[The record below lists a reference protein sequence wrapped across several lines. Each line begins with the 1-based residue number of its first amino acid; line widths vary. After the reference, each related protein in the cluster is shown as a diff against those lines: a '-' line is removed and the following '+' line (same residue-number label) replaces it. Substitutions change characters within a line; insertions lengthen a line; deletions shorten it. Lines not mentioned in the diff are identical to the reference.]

1 MYEGDEQEW
10 CANCDVEDLLLNDF
24 SINIYIYM
32 EDDVDWFRL
41 TAVLENAL
49 GLELSCKFQ
58 QTVVAHVLGC

>member
-1 MYEGDEQEW
+1 
-10 CANCDVEDLLLNDF
+10 
-24 SINIYIYM
+24 M